1 MSHGSLT
8 TNSVNVKLPPLGD
21 GIAYNKRLGLVAV
34 IATFGGLLFGYDTG
48 VLNGALSF
56 MVEPGGLS
64 VNGLSSVQE
73 GLITFTLLIG
83 AAFGAFTGGRL
94 SDAMGRRHNIILLAI
109 LFFVGAVGCVIAPGY
124 GVFLVF
130 RFVLGLAVGGASVT
144 VPVYLAEVA
153 PFEKRGSIVSRNELM
168 IVTGQFLAFAI
179 NAIIANLFG
188 HHEGVWRYMLAV
200 AVVPAI
206 FLFFGMLR
214 MPESP
219 RWLIANGR
227 DDEALAVLM
236 TVRSKERAVA
246 EMEEV
251 RQLAELEKVEK
262 AGSYSEIFR
271 TPWIRHLL
279 FVGIGLAMYQQLTGI
294 NSMMYYG
301 TQVLDQAGFG
311 SSAITFNVFNG
322 VIAVGAMLLAL
333 TFINK
338 FNRRTLLIF
347 GFAGTTVGHIFV
359 GTVGLVLPEGNPIRP
374 WLLLIGILA
383 FVAIVQGTIGPVVW
397 LMIAEIF
404 PLKWRG
410 RMIGLAVLSLWAINA
425 IISLAF
431 PILVEALH
439 FGTFLLFAVVCFLG
453 TLFMITSAPETRG
466 RTLEDLEEQ
475 FKEKYRSL

>member
-8 TNSVNVKLPPLGD
+8 TNSVEMDLPPLGD
-21 GIAYNKRLGLVAV
+21 GAYNKRIGLVAV
-34 IATFGGLLFGYDTG
+34 VATFGGLLFGYDTG

-64 VNGLSSVQE
+64 ASGLTSVQE

-83 AAFGAFTGGRL
+83 AAIGAFSGGRL
-94 SDAMGRRHNIILLAI
+94 SDAMGRRRNIILLAI
-109 LFFVGAVGCVIAPGY
+109 LFFIGAVGCVVSPGY
-124 GVFLVF
+124 GTFLVF

-168 IVTGQFLAFAI
+168 IVSGQFLAFAV
-179 NAIIANLFG
+179 NALIATIFG
-188 HHEGVWRYMLAV
+188 HHDGVWRYMLAV
-200 AVVPAI
+200 AVVPAV

-227 DDEALAVLM
+227 DDEALAVLL
-236 TVRSKERAVA
+236 TVRSRERAVA
-246 EMEEV
+246 EMAEV

-262 AGSYSEIFR
+262 AGTYSEIFR

-301 TQVLDQAGFG
+301 TQVLDEAGFG
-311 SSAITFNVFNG
+311 SSAITFNVFTG

-347 GFAGTTVGHIFV
+347 GFAGTTFGHIFV
-359 GTVGLVLPEGNPIRP
+359 GTIGLALPEGNPVRP

-383 FVAIVQGTIGPVVW
+383 FVGIVQGTIGPVVW

-410 RMIGLAVLSLWAINA
+410 RMIGLAVLALWGINA
-425 IISLAF
+425 LISLAF

-475 FKEKYRSL
+475 FQEKYRSL